1 MPALVTNKFRI
12 HNAKQFVEAF
22 DEVSTT
28 SGAAVS
34 DASGL
39 LNTNMYLFI
48 GKTTAWSDDT
58 APPSPTDAV
67 ANTHYEHWRDMIAAK
82 RITSADVSHVIPR
95 KNWTNNTSY
104 FAFTHNEGNLF
115 SQNFYVM
122 TDEFNVYKCLANND
136 TTSGGAVGTTSTVKP
151 TGTGTSI
158 IATADGYKWKFMYQI
173 SASDA
178 LKFVT
183 PNYIPVDTVRRANGF
198 LANTN
203 DGSPG
208 QNQFDV
214 ENTAASAGGGN
225 GAIEVVQL
233 TTRGS
238 GYLGEVGT
246 LSGSPT
252 TSTVTITGLAS
263 GFANGQIV
271 NSDIYFTSGTQSGKG
286 GTITAY
292 NHETKALTFTPALAA
307 APTSGDGYAIGPKV
321 VISGDGQGANVRAT
335 INVSTGAINAV
346 SIINIGNNYSNA
358 SITLVSNATG
368 LSISD
373 ASLTPIIGPV
383 GGHGSDATKELGGFY
398 VLTNAR
404 LEYGESN
411 NFTTNNDFR
420 KVGIVAQPKFANGDV
435 ATSSVIDQATT
446 IVLNSWNG
454 VQFAADELVTGS
466 ISKCTGRV
474 VDFTGNNT
482 LRLTD
487 IIPNGTST
495 NTGFDGIFGTFI
507 SNSTV
512 QDVISANTTSASGSG
527 ASATAN
533 GAGAVTG
540 GDLKKFSGDVLY
552 VENRSPVTRANDQI
566 EDVKLIIEF

>member
-104 FAFTHNEGNLF
+104 FAYTHNEGNLF

-214 ENTAASAGGGN
+214 ENTAASASGGN
-225 GAIEVVQL
+225 GAIEVIQL

-238 GYLGEVGT
+238 GYLGEVGS

-252 TSTVTITGLAS
+252 VSTVTI
-263 GFANGQIV
+263 
-271 NSDIYFTSGTQSGKG
+271 
-286 GTITAY
+286 
-292 NHETKALTFTPALAA
+292 
-307 APTSGDGYAIGPKV
+307 
-321 VISGDGQGANVRAT
+321 
-335 INVSTGAINAV
+335 
-346 SIINIGNNYSNA
+346 
-358 SITLVSNATG
+358 
-368 LSISD
+368 
-373 ASLTPIIGPV
+373 
-383 GGHGSDATKELGGFY
+383 
-398 VLTNAR
+398 
-404 LEYGESN
+404 
-411 NFTTNNDFR
+411 
-420 KVGIVAQPKFANGDV
+420 
-435 ATSSVIDQATT
+435 
-446 IVLNSWNG
+446 
-454 VQFAADELVTGS
+454 
-466 ISKCTGRV
+466 
-474 VDFTGNNT
+474 
-482 LRLTD
+482 
-487 IIPNGTST
+487 
-495 NTGFDGIFGTFI
+495 
-507 SNSTV
+507 
-512 QDVISANTTSASGSG
+512 
-527 ASATAN
+527 
-533 GAGAVTG
+533 
-540 GDLKKFSGDVLY
+540 
-552 VENRSPVTRANDQI
+552 
-566 EDVKLIIEF
+566 